1 MSTITSQLNANIRLP
16 TQLGLI
22 AGRGAY
28 PLLLA
33 ESARKQGVQRLFV
46 VAFKQETDPAI
57 ARLADE
63 VHWLNFGQ
71 LEAMLEAFRRAGIT
85 QAVMAGQITPTHLFR
100 LRPDRRALKILASL
114 PARNAHTIFGAV
126 SSELQTAGVKL
137 LPAYL
142 FMEHAMPSP
151 GRLSARAPNDREQRD
166 IELGWRV
173 AKAVSGLEIGQ
184 TVAVKEGVILAVEAF
199 EGTDATLL
207 RAGELGGPGLVAVK
221 AAKQG
226 HDMRFDIPVVGL
238 KTLAVLK
245 KIGAAALAVEA
256 RRTILLEREK
266 LIQAAD
272 RIKLAMVAVAGD
284 HGTD

>member
-1 MSTITSQLNANIRLP
+1 MSTITSQLNANIGLP

-46 VAFKQETDPAI
+46 VAFKKETDPAI

-63 VHWLNFGQ
+63 AHWLNFGQ

-85 QAVMAGQITPTHLFR
+85 QAVMAGQITPANLFR

-126 SSELQTAGVKL
+126 SAELQTAGVKL

-142 FMEHAMPSP
+142 FMEHAMPEP
-151 GRLSARAPNDREQRD
+151 GRLSARAPNEREQRD
-166 IELGWRV
+166 IELGLRV

-207 RAGELGGPGLVAVK
+207 RAGELGGPGLVAV
-221 AAKQG
+221 
-226 HDMRFDIPVVGL
+226 
-238 KTLAVLK
+238 
-245 KIGAAALAVEA
+245 
-256 RRTILLEREK
+256 
-266 LIQAAD
+266 
-272 RIKLAMVAVAGD
+272 AGD

>member
-1 MSTITSQLNANIRLP
+1 MSTITSQLNASIRLP

-126 SSELQTAGVKL
+126 SAELQTAGVKL

-142 FMEHAMPSP
+142 FMEHAMPEP
-151 GRLSARAPNDREQRD
+151 GRLSARAPNEREQRD
-166 IELGWRV
+166 IELGLRV